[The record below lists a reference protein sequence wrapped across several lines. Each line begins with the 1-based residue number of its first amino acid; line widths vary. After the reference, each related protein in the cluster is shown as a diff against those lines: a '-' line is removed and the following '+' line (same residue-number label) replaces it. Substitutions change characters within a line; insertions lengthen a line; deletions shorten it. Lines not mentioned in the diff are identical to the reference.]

1 MLKDRLIVGIVGAI
15 LAIAL
20 LLFGNELLISIII
33 SVIAIIGITEMYNAI
48 GFFKNNIPL
57 AIIGYIASVTLLL
70 ITGICGM
77 FDFYLLLGFAP
88 LVFFFAFTLL
98 IYMVLNHNKTSFSDV
113 SQCFFSTFYVM
124 FFFVHLIF
132 LVMHTDGKFL
142 IWIPI
147 IIAWLSDTMAYTF
160 GRLFGK
166 HKLIPEVS
174 PKKTVEG
181 AIGGVFGGLVFMLI
195 YGFVCAS
202 GFNREV
208 NWISLIALGI
218 TGAILSQFGDLA
230 ASWIKREQ
238 GIKDYGNLLPGHG
251 GVMDRFDSV
260 LVVAPFVFYYIQ
272 IFPVIY

>member
-1 MLKDRLIVGIVGAI
+1 MLKDRLAVGIIGAI

-20 LLFGNELLISIII
+20 LLFGNELLIGVII
-33 SVIAIIGITEMYNAI
+33 SVIAIIGLTEMYNAI

-57 AIIGYIASVTLLL
+57 AIIGYIAGLL
-70 ITGICGM
+70 ILIFTSPGGIYG
-77 FDFYLLLGFAP
+77 FYLLTGFTP
-88 LVFFFAFTLL
+88 LVFAFISILL
-98 IYMVLNHNKTSFSDV
+98 IYMIFFHNKTSFSDV
-113 SQCFFSTFYVM
+113 STCFFSTFYVV
-124 FFFVHLIF
+124 FFFAHLI
-132 LVMHTDGKFL
+132 LIRKHTDGKFL

-181 AIGGVFGGLVFMLI
+181 AIGGVFGGVVFMLI
-195 YGFVCAS
+195 YGAVCAFA
-202 GFNREV
+202 FNRNV
-208 NWISLIALGI
+208 NWVSLVILGI

-230 ASWIKREQ
+230 ASWIKRER

-272 IFPVIY
+272 IFPVI

>member
-1 MLKDRLIVGIVGAI
+1 MLKDRLIVGVIGAI

-20 LLFGNELLISIII
+20 LLFGNELLIGIII
-33 SVIAIIGITEMYNAI
+33 SVIAIIGLTEMYNAL
-48 GFFKNNIPL
+48 GYFNKNIPL
-57 AIIGYIASVTLLL
+57 AIIGYIASVILLV
-70 ITGICGM
+70 ICCAGDM
-77 FDFYLLLGFAP
+77 FWVTPFI
-88 LVFFFAFTLL
+88 FFFAMSLL
-98 IYMVLNHNKTSFSDV
+98 IYMIINHNKTSYSDV
-113 SQCFFSTFYVM
+113 SRCFFTVFYVI

-132 LVMHTDGKFL
+132 LIKHTNGKFL

-160 GRLFGK
+160 GRIFGK

-181 AIGGVFGGLVFMLI
+181 AIGGVVGGLVFMLI
-195 YGFVCAS
+195 YGAVCAF
-202 GFNREV
+202 GFDREL
-208 NWISLIALGI
+208 NWISLIILGI